1 MQDSVV
7 ISNVFHHIAW
17 GTSISIYF
25 WLVGASAGSFVISSF
40 GWVFGIKR
48 YKGLAMTASAT
59 AIFMLLLVPIL
70 LIWDLGKPV
79 RFIYLLLPG
88 YWHATGPMSW
98 GTMLILTYPCS
109 MFVYTFFV
117 LRNNETW
124 ARIFGI
130 VAIILALSTHW
141 YTGVVME
148 LNPGRF
154 LNHTALAPLLFL
166 TGAFIS
172 GIGLLILIL
181 WVKNLIVAAEKRTDW
196 SLINEMAQY
205 MMYGLLF
212 DAFLLFLEFLQSIYG
227 SASLVLAHEA
237 VLMGVFR
244 FPYVWMEIIIGIIIP
259 VFVLATPLKKQKA
272 LVLMAAYMVC
282 FGVYGM
288 RIWWV
293 MGGQYLQTFY

>member
-1 MQDSVV
+1 MGESII
-7 ISNVFHHIAW
+7 ISNAFHHVAW
-17 GTSISIYF
+17 GTTISVYF

-48 YKGLAMTASAT
+48 YKPLALIASVM
-59 AIFMLLLVPIL
+59 AIFLLLLVPIL
-70 LIWDLGKPV
+70 LIWDLGKPL
-79 RFIYLLLPG
+79 RFLYLLLPG

-98 GTMLILTYPCS
+98 GSALIFSYPIAMLAYTY
-109 MFVYTFFV
+109 FVV
-117 LRNNETW
+117 INNPLW
-124 ARIFGI
+124 AKIIGI
-130 VAIILALSTHW
+130 VSIALALSTHW

-172 GIGLLILIL
+172 GIGLLIL
-181 WVKNLIVAAEKRTDW
+181 LIWLRNMFLAVEKRIDW
-196 SLINEMAQY
+196 SLIEEMAQY
-205 MMYGLLF
+205 MMYGLAF
-212 DAFLLFLEFLQSIYG
+212 DAFLLFLEFMQTIYG
-227 SASLVLAHEA
+227 SSSEVMGHEE

-244 FPYVWMEIIIGIIIP
+244 FPYLWLETVIGLIIP
-259 VFVLATPLKKQKA
+259 FFILVSPLKKFKFA
-272 LVLMAAYMVC
+272 VILSAFLVAI
-282 FGVYGM
+282 GVYGM